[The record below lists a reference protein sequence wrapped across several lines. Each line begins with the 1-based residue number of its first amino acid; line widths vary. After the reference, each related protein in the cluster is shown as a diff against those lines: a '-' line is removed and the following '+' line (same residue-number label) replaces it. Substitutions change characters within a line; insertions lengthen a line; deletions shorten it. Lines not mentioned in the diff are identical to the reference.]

1 MKFADQIAKALRIRI
16 DVDVTPARAFV
27 VGAILGGLLAV
38 PMLDELSAAERFV
51 LLAAQSLIVG
61 GVAAHFTAE
70 RERQTAPGHRSVR
83 LLCSLVSLVVCTVL
97 LTILATVTG
106 SVPMAFVIA
115 GGATALIA
123 GVLGVWSV
131 VKGMCAPSEGHRQ
144 PERSSQ

>member
-27 VGAILGGLLAV
+27 VGAILGGLLPV

-51 LLAAQSLIVG
+51 LLAAQSLIAG
-61 GVAAHFTAE
+61 GIAAYFSAE
-70 RERQTAPGHRSVR
+70 RERQTSPGHRSVR
-83 LLCSLVSLVVCTVL
+83 LLCPLVSLVVCAVL
-97 LTILATVTG
+97 LSILTTVTG
-106 SVPMAFVIA
+106 SVPMAFVIVIA

-131 VKGMCAPSEGHRQ
+131 VKGMCAPPEGHSQ
-144 PERSSQ
+144 PERE